1 MRIRFSISFVAA
13 AAILACTAW
22 AAESEWAGATMQPV
36 YEDDEKP
43 GVVLPP
49 ASPGTASYL
58 FSKVPGPVQA
68 KGARVFGAYNRGCL
82 AGGEQLPL
90 ESDAWQVMRP
100 SRNRAWGHPDLIK
113 MVGEVAKEARKSGW
127 PGLLIGDLAQARG
140 GPMPFG
146 HASHQIG
153 LDVDIWLTPMPR
165 DRLSKDGLERFQ
177 PPSMIDMNSD
187 GVKPD
192 LFGPL
197 QIALIKIAAE
207 HPKTAR
213 IFVNARIKNALCK
226 GFAPENRRW
235 LNRVRPAPGH
245 DAHLHIR
252 MHCPDDETACKA
264 QKDPE
269 PGDGCHELA
278 AWIRP
283 PPPPPKVPPKPTA
296 PRGNQLRLSALPA
309 ECRQVLVAP

>member
-1 MRIRFSISFVAA
+1 MRASARIGLAAFAACMAFGAVAA
-13 AAILACTAW
+13 DGDW
-22 AAESEWAGATMQPV
+22 SGAKMEPV

-43 GVVLPP
+43 GTILPP

-58 FSKVPGPVQA
+58 FSKVPGPAQA
-68 KGARVFGAYNRGCL
+68 RGARVFGAYNRGCL
-82 AGGEQLPL
+82 AGGEQLQA
-90 ESDAWQVMRP
+90 ESPDWQIMRP
-100 SRNRAWGHPDLIK
+100 SRNRAWGHPALIK
-113 MVGEVAKEARKSGW
+113 LVGEVAAAARQSGW

-165 DRLSKDGLERFQ
+165 ERLSKDGLEQFQ

-187 GVKPD
+187 GVKSD

-226 GFAPENRRW
+226 GFAPENRGW

-252 MHCPDDETACKA
+252 MQCPDDEPQCKP
-264 QKDPE
+264 QKDPA

-278 AWIRP
+278 SWIRP
-283 PPPPPKVPPKPTA
+283 PPPPPKIPPAPKT

-309 ECRQVLVAP
+309 ECRSVLVAP